1 MPLSLDQLNQR
12 LERSLE
18 KITDFREEAKLI
30 VAENPS
36 LKTISFNPIEF
47 FTLLTSFQDQS
58 LSQFEDNAEALSKML
73 DIVSK
78 AAKEEMKRRVNQKK
92 IDTLHKKIALKI
104 KLQNKNQTSKARRQ
118 NQKIKSLCLNESPES
133 SQEITDH

>member
-47 FTLLTSFQDQS
+47 FTQLTSFQDQS
-58 LSQFEDNAEALSKML
+58 LGQFEDNAEALSKML
-73 DIVSK
+73 DIASK

-92 IDTLHKKIALKI
+92 IDKLHKKIALKI
-104 KLQNKNQTSKARRQ
+104 KLQNKNRRYGD
-118 NQKIKSLCLNESPES
+118 ETER
-133 SQEITDH
+133 